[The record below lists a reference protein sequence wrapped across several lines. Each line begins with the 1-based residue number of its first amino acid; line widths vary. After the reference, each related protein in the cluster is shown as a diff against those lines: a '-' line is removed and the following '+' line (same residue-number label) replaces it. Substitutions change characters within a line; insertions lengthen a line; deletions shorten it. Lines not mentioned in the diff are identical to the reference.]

1 MTLSHTGNTSGATIP
16 VALDQFNREGWLG
29 PGAMVALP
37 DGGGGMA
44 WGAALLSW
52 VETPAGRA
60 ARAGLDELIDL
71 TAGPVRGGGGRVILL
86 ILSLLVIGA
95 VTGFLALRD

>member
-1 MTLSHTGNTSGATIP
+1 

-29 PGAMVALP
+29 PGAMIALP
-37 DGGGGMA
+37 TVGGGMA

-60 ARAGLDELIDL
+60 ARAAS
-71 TAGPVRGGGGRVILL
+71 T
-86 ILSLLVIGA
+86 S
-95 VTGFLALRD
+95 